1 MSYCYCLDEHVL
13 HEPSVVGSLHRNAL
27 GFIDWFALIVLLY
40 VVAFD
45 SYGLPRSANEAAGTG
60 IDR

>member
-1 MSYCYCLDEHVL
+1 
-13 HEPSVVGSLHRNAL
+13 VVGSLHRNAL